1 MTNSV
6 QKQLDAILALLQ
18 ENQEIRP
25 VKAISFQGTN
35 SDDVFFGK
43 TGNVTANGRA
53 GDDALIGKLG
63 VDRFVGGRGND
74 LLTTGGRADVLAG
87 NNGNDILAAGDGD
100 DQLDGGTNADF
111 LDGGTGADTL
121 LGGGGNDQ
129 LVGSDGI
136 DTLTGGSGND
146 QFVYS
151 GNLFAN
157 GTPALVAAPNIRVL
171 NLPDIITDYTI
182 GQDQFVFDR
191 KDFGNASLVFQRGN
205 AAQIADGNAIVLLDA
220 FAAAGAAARAIA
232 NNANVQ
238 ADEGVFVYFNST
250 LGVNRVV
257 YSKDLSD
264 GGNISVLANLD
275 NQRGPAG
282 LAAIANFTAA
292 DFALA

>member
-1 MTNSV
+1 MINSA
-6 QKQLDAILALLQ
+6 QKQLDAILALLR
-18 ENQEIRP
+18 ENREVSPAVSNR
-25 VKAISFQGTN
+25 FRGTDR
-35 SDDVFFGK
+35 DDVFFGQ
-43 TGNVTANGRA
+43 TGEIIASGRA
-53 GDDALIGKLG
+53 GNDALVSRLG
-63 VDRFVGGRGND
+63 TSRLTGDKGND
-74 LLTTGGRADVLAG
+74 LLLSGNQQDTLVG
-87 NNGNDILAAGDGD
+87 NNGNDILFAGGGD
-100 DQLDGGTNADF
+100 DRLDGGTNADF
-111 LDGGTGADTL
+111 LDGGTGNDTL

-136 DTLTGGSGND
+136 DTLTGGLGND
-146 QFVYS
+146 QFIYS

-157 GTPALVAAPNIRVL
+157 GTPALVAAPGIRVL
-171 NLPDIITDYTI
+171 NQPDIITDYTN
-182 GQDQFVFDR
+182 GQDQMVFDT

-220 FAAAGAAARAIA
+220 FATAGAAARAIA

-275 NQRGPAG
+275 SQRGPAG
-282 LAAIANFTAA
+282 LAALANFTAA